1 MSSLLR
7 RIKKAGEHSSGK
19 YQVLLLG
26 AIDSGKTTLLYRAVC
41 NEYTKFTPTNEFL
54 FNLETLTLN
63 NGHRPIELFDL
74 AGDLSYQSLW
84 VRNYDNARGLVFV
97 IDGSHEAPPD
107 EIEDL
112 KRVLATP
119 GHRFT
124 PVLILVNKQDLATV
138 RTLDDVVRSLEMLS
152 ERSRLWHIQ
161 V

>member
-26 AIDSGKTTLLYRAVC
+26 AIGSGKTTLLYRAVC
-41 NEYTKFTPTNEFL
+41 NEYIEFTPIDEFPL
-54 FNLETLTLN
+54 NLETLTLD

-84 VRNYDNARGLVFV
+84 VRNYGNARGLVFV
-97 IDGSHEAPPD
+97 IDGSQEAPPD

-112 KRVLATP
+112 KGVLATL
-119 GHRFT
+119 GHMYT
-124 PVLILVNKQDLATV
+124 PVLILVNKQDLPSV
-138 RTLDDVVRSLEMLS
+138 RTLDDVVRSLEMFS